1 MEAPMLQLNA
11 GLLHHSHS
19 AEADLHSLKD
29 KKYSTYKHISAKDK
43 VGGSMESPVGAGP
56 GVPGGRPTHC
66 RSCLAK
72 LGGYSGLYTVRS
84 PQGRCDACTHLGNLY
99 DIREDQLHG
108 HYAHAHQ
115 PHGGGGGGGGGD
127 MFTHY
132 LPQSEL
138 GMVGEGDGLVSHL
151 EPPASPGPP
160 LLLSHSASAQHLQQ
174 LNRQHSYENLLP
186 DGLAERHLQAQMRKL
201 SMSDRDRDGT
211 LEEGAY
217 ANVLTMRSDR
227 PYSNHSPPSPS
238 PSHHHSLDAPVPLP
252 RRSKSLFPDRPSH
265 NPFLQSAPGTAKRDP
280 APQTLAHMSQ
290 RNSAHELYKQ
300 LMPLSLT
307 LGNPGNHH
315 GNQHAVH
322 VNHVTQQ
329 GGHGNQYGGGHGGQ
343 HGGGGL
349 MEQQLF
355 YAQQEPPMV
364 AYMVPP
370 AASQPMSY
378 VTAPRASSAGNNR
391 PRLYRRMPSIESDV

>member
-1 MEAPMLQLNA
+1 VHFTACF
-11 GLLHHSHS
+11 
-19 AEADLHSLKD
+19 SL
-29 KKYSTYKHISAKDK
+29 YPHSAKDK
-43 VGGSMESPVGAGP
+43 GGGSLESPSGASGSL
-56 GVPGGRPTHC
+56 GGRPTHC

-72 LGGYSGLYTVRS
+72 LSGYSGLYTVRS

-108 HYAHAHQ
+108 HYAHHAR
-115 PHGGGGGGGGGD
+115 PHDSAAGGGD

-138 GMVGEGDGLVSHL
+138 GPVGEGNGLVSHL

-160 LLLSHSASAQHLQQ
+160 SLSLSSASARHLQQ
-174 LNRQHSYENLLP
+174 LTRQHSYENLLP
-186 DGLAERHLQAQMRKL
+186 DGLAERHLQAHMRKL
-201 SMSDRDRDGT
+201 SASECGGGGT

-227 PYSNHSPPSPS
+227 PYSSHSPPSPS
-238 PSHHHSLDAPVPLP
+238 PSHHPHSLDAPVPLP

-265 NPFLQSAPGTAKRDP
+265 NPFLQSAPGTAKREPGGP
-280 APQTLAHMSQ
+280 ARTAAAQ
-290 RNSAHELYKQ
+290 RSSAHELYKQ
-300 LMPLSLT
+300 LLPLS

-315 GNQHAVH
+315 IHQHQHQHHVNPPHAAHHGNQHGVGSH
-322 VNHVTQQ
+322 GNQYGV
-329 GGHGNQYGGGHGGQ
+329 GGHGNQLGHTG
-343 HGGGGL
+343 HA
-349 MEQQLF
+349 EQQLF
-355 YAQQEPPMV
+355 YGQQEPPLV

-370 AASQPMSY
+370 AAAQPMSY
-378 VTAPRASSAGNNR
+378 IGAPRASSAGNHR